1 MFDII
6 LALVALGVL
15 VTVHETGHFLAARL
29 CGVKV
34 EAFSIGFGRPI
45 FKLVRHGIEYKI
57 GWLPLGGYVKMKGEA
72 LEEDSEEEEDSFRY
86 TRWWKKIIIALAGP
100 LSNLLLAV
108 LIFIFT
114 FMLPSRAEDLNPIVG
129 KVSGNY
135 ELVFVPGDSI
145 LAVNGKPVKGWFHFL
160 GSLDA
165 VHANDI
171 ELKRDG
177 SKLTMTLPQIDI
189 VAFSNDV
196 YPFVPATIGDVS
208 PGMPAWR
215 AGLKTGDNIVSVN
228 SIRVKDWYEMREMI
242 TLSSRDS
249 VELMVKRGDSLFQ
262 RVIALEGNPMT
273 EGQKL
278 IGIMQNMPVSYEQ
291 SYPPL
296 QAVEYGVK
304 STLNFVVLNYV
315 GLYKLISRPET
326 IKSSVGGPV
335 MIYSLSSQ
343 SAKKGWNA
351 WLMFVAAISLVL
363 MIMNLLPIPVL
374 DGGHIMFAIVQ
385 GIIGKPIPVRIQI
398 IAQNV
403 GFVLLMLLMV
413 YAFYNDFTK
422 VFARAVSTM
431 GKP

>member
-1 MFDII
+1 LFDII

-45 FKLVRHGIEYKI
+45 FKLVRNGIEYKI

-72 LEEDSEEEEDSFRY
+72 LEDDAEEEEDSFRY

-114 FMLPSRAEDLNPIVG
+114 FMLPSKAEDLNPIVG

-165 VHANDI
+165 LQANDI

-189 VAFSNDV
+189 AAFSNDV

-249 VELMVKRGDSLFQ
+249 VDLMVKRGDSLFQ

-278 IGIMQNMPVSYEQ
+278 IGIMQKMPVSYEQ

-385 GIIGKPIPVRIQI
+385 GIMGKPIPVRIQI
-398 IAQNV
+398 IAQNI

>member
-1 MFDII
+1 LFDII

>member
-1 MFDII
+1 LFDII

-45 FKLVRHGIEYKI
+45 FKLVRNGIEYKI

-100 LSNLLLAV
+100 FSNLLLAV

>member
-45 FKLVRHGIEYKI
+45 FKLVRNGIEYKI

-100 LSNLLLAV
+100 FSNLLLAV